1 MSAGEYDDEALRRVA
16 ELVAEQ
22 LTSQLKT
29 AAESIDQIKLQVAK
43 IPAIQ
48 QDLHELKNDMKAVKQ
63 AIKDTNTDL
72 RELDSRVTE
81 LETAAYHA

>member
-1 MSAGEYDDEALRRVA
+1 MSEGKYDDEALQRVA
-16 ELVAEQ
+16 ALVAEQ
-22 LTSQLKT
+22 IASQFK
-29 AAESIDQIKLQVAK
+29 AAVESIEQINLQVAK

-48 QDLHELKNDMKAVKQ
+48 DDLHELKNDMKAVKQ

-72 RELDSRVTE
+72 RELDNRVTE

>member
-1 MSAGEYDDEALRRVA
+1 MSEGNFDEAAAQRVA

-22 LTSQLKT
+22 IASQFRT
-29 AAESIDQIKLQVAK
+29 ALESIDQIKLQVAK

-48 QDLHELKNDMKAVKQ
+48 DDIHELKNDMKAVKQ

-72 RELDSRVTE
+72 RELEHRVTE
-81 LETAAYHA
+81 LETSAYHA